1 MAAYGIAHYDIH
13 DHAMWS
19 KYAEAVVPNILA
31 AGGKFLT
38 ATNEFVTL
46 EGQPQQ
52 VVVVIEFESIEA
64 AKMWYESSSY
74 QAIKPLRTE
83 STTGWV
89 IISPEFTLPTGQVS

>member
-13 DHAMWS
+13 DFEMWS
-19 KYAEAVVPNILA
+19 KYAQAVVPNVIA

-38 ATNEFVTL
+38 ATNEFVKL

-52 VVVVIEFESIEA
+52 VVVVVEFESMEA
-64 AKMWYESSSY
+64 AQTWYESASY

-83 STTGWV
+83 STKGWV
-89 IISPEFTLPTGQVS
+89 LISPEFKLPTG